1 MNAIFSLSNNQ
12 GNVWF
17 DFWINLHVLQR
28 LETQGQNSRMQPLD
42 ENLSERFIY
51 NNIYKTENGAVVNR
65 VGNQPGIVLFD
76 GGDVE
81 ASEKHEII

>member
-1 MNAIFSLSNNQ
+1 
-12 GNVWF
+12 
-17 DFWINLHVLQR
+17 
-28 LETQGQNSRMQPLD
+28 MQPLD

-65 VGNQPGIVLFD
+65 VGNQPGIVHFD